1 MCIRDSLKRA
11 KATISSAYKSPPI
24 EIMHV
29 AALYQAIA
37 FYDYP
42 LIEKF
47 CIEAVYLALLTKL
60 RTIKEHLPS
69 TLKYDV

>member
-1 MCIRDSLKRA
+1 ML
-11 KATISSAYKSPPI
+11 
-24 EIMHV
+24 V
-29 AALYQAIA
+29 AVLYQAIA
-37 FYDYP
+37 FYDYS

-47 CIEAVYLALLTKL
+47 CLEAVYLAQPTKL

>member
-1 MCIRDSLKRA
+1 MLLIKELKLPRPVLT
-11 KATISSAYKSPPI
+11 KGLPLLT
-24 EIMHV
+24 MLV

-47 CIEAVYLALLTKL
+47 CIEAVYLAQLTKL

-69 TLKYDV
+69 TLKYGV

>member
-1 MCIRDSLKRA
+1 ML
-11 KATISSAYKSPPI
+11 
-24 EIMHV
+24 V

-47 CIEAVYLALLTKL
+47 CIEAVYLVQLTKL
-60 RTIKEHLPS
+60 RAIQEHLPS
-69 TLKYDV
+69 TYKYGI